1 MALTTVKAAG
11 IAADSIDET
20 KIADNGIDSEHYND
34 GSIDHAHLAND
45 CVDGDNLA
53 DNACDSEHYTDGSI
67 DHVHLADDAVDGDN
81 IADNSVGLAHMAGG
95 TDGVIITYDAS
106 GNPVHV
112 GPGNDGQVLT
122 STGAGSP
129 PAFEDVPAG
138 GATINN
144 ATENELV
151 TVASTTT
158 QLDAETKLTFD
169 GSKLLLAPR
178 GQQTDPR
185 GYIGVKGEDAD
196 VVAYVACGFNAVG
209 NTVGYYF
216 TCHDVA
222 APKRKAGIVLKKTGD
237 YGKGDIEFWI
247 DPNGDDAD
255 VASGDL
261 HTTFENN
268 GDIAIDDGNL
278 VVASGHGID
287 FSATSDGSGANI
299 SELLDDYEEGTWTPT
314 LTSSGTDPSVTY
326 TNRGQGGGYVKVGAM
341 VTCWYYSEISA
352 VNNTPSGTLRMSGL
366 PFQAASAA
374 TGGESASMAGWM
386 RVGSGATGDHVE
398 PYWRNVVGT
407 SYLLL
412 QYRNDSDGSQSNPQ
426 AAANL
431 PSNYFSIGTIC
442 YRTDS

>member
-1 MALTTVKAAG
+1 MTLTTVKAAG

-45 CVDGDNLA
+45 
-53 DNACDSEHYTDGSI
+53 
-67 DHVHLADDAVDGDN
+67 AVDGDN
-81 IADNSVGLAHMAGG
+81 IADDSINSEHYVDGSIDEAHIANDAVSLAKMAGLARGK
-95 TDGVIITYDAS
+95 IIYGDSS
-106 GNPVHV
+106 GNPAALAV
-112 GPGNDGQVLT
+112 GSNGQVLKSDGT
-122 STGAGSP
+122 DIAWGTDS
-129 PAFEDVPAG
+129 G
-138 GATINN
+138 GATLSGSTDNTIVTVTGSNAMQGEANLKYDGSTLTIADVDADNVIELGYGSTGNNN
-144 ATENELV
+144 AYIDFVGDTTYTDYGLRLIRTDSGANSSSALVNRGTGALQINAQDAGTVELM
-151 TVASTTT
+151 
-158 QLDAETKLTFD
+158 Q
-169 GSKLLLAPR
+169 
-178 GQQTDPR
+178 
-185 GYIGVKGEDAD
+185 
-196 VVAYVACGFNAVG
+196 N
-209 NTVGYYF
+209 NTVRLEVESDG
-216 TCHDVA
+216 DV
-222 APKRKAGIVLKKTGD
+222 KVNTGNLIMGTS
-237 YGKGDIEFWI
+237 GKGISF
-247 DPNGDDAD
+247 A
-255 VASGDL
+255 
-261 HTTFENN
+261 
-268 GDIAIDDGNL
+268 
-278 VVASGHGID
+278 
-287 FSATSDGSGANI
+287 ATSDGSGANI

-386 RVGSGATGDHVE
+386 RVGSGATGSGVE

-412 QYRNDSDGSQSNPQ
+412 QYRNESDGSQSNPGS
-426 AAANL
+426 AAADL

>member
-1 MALTTVKAAG
+1 MALTQVKTAG
-11 IAADSIDET
+11 LADDAITSAKIADDAVIVDAIAANAVET
-20 KIADNGIDSEHYND
+20 AQINADAVTGDKIADNTIVEGNM
-34 GSIDHAHLAND
+34 AND
-45 CVDGDNLA
+45 AISLA
-53 DNACDSEHYTDGSI
+53 ELKA
-67 DHVHLADDAVDGDN
+67 
-81 IADNSVGLAHMAGG
+81 G
-95 TDGVIITYDAS
+95 TDGQIISWDAS
-106 GNPVHV
+106 GNPVAI
-112 GPGNDGQVLT
+112 GPGTDGQVLT

-129 PAFEDVPAG
+129 PAFEAVPAG

-222 APKRKAGIVLKKTGD
+222 EPRRKAGIVLKKTGD

-247 DPNGDDAD
+247 DQAGDDAD

-268 GDIAIDDGNL
+268 GDLAINDGNL
-278 VVASGHGID
+278 VMSTAGHGID
-287 FSATSDGSGANI
+287 FSAQGDDATNMSG
-299 SELLDDYEEGTWTPT
+299 ELFDDYEEGWFTPT
-314 LTSSGTDPSVTY
+314 CTNAITLDSYNDRLYYRKIGNTCTIGGRLIVDNGQSGGVL
-326 TNRGQGGGYVKVGAM
+326 NLG
-341 VTCWYYSEISA
+341 
-352 VNNTPSGTLRMSGL
+352 GL
-366 PFQAASAA
+366 PFAHADHGDGTDRTLDHFFFHDWSQLHSNWDDSLCAFYQIHS
-374 TGGESASMAGWM
+374 TNLNLYIRNS
-386 RVGSGATGDHVE
+386 SGDWTYFH
-398 PYWRNVVGT
+398 PY
-407 SYLLL
+407 
-412 QYRNDSDGSQSNPQ
+412 DDGIISFNITYP
-426 AAANL
+426 
-431 PSNYFSIGTIC
+431 T
-442 YRTDS
+442 T